1 MCCGEEVV
9 VLKKELGPLVGGDS
23 HLSFDILSGRMRVS
37 DPDGAGLSEQQIVE
51 VVANTGM
58 KAIPLEEPCVS
69 GICPV
74 EEGFWQRRGRML
86 MCVTSGT
93 LIAAGLLLHLFG
105 YENALGTITQTTE
118 SGHAPPPG
126 VVLFYLASVI
136 TGGWFIFPRA
146 VAAAG
151 RLRPDMNLLMSVAV
165 IGAMAIGEWFEAA
178 AVAFLF
184 SFALLLESWS
194 IGQARKAISG
204 LMDLSPATARFI
216 CPHDGRVE
224 EKLVGEA
231 PVGATVLVRPGEKI
245 PLDGVI
251 IKGETSVNQAPITGE
266 SVSVFK
272 KRGDEVFAGTI
283 NEDGAIEFRSTKPAS
298 DTTLA
303 RIIHMVE
310 DAQSRRAPSEQW
322 VERFARIYT
331 PAMMG
336 FALAMAVIPPAIF
349 GGEWGRWLYEAL
361 VILVISCPCALAI
374 STPVSIVAG
383 ITAAARNGVL
393 IKGGAYLEAPARLKV
408 VAFDKTGTLT
418 YGRPS
423 VQQIVPMNTH
433 TERELLT
440 YAAAME
446 AHSTHPLARAITV
459 HAESKGI
466 EVAQAEDFTVLPGLG
481 AQAVIK
487 GKPYWIGSHRMLEQT
502 GKEVPQ
508 LHNIADTMEDAG
520 HSVVII
526 WCDDHVCGLV
536 GVADKLRPEAA
547 ESVRSLKALGVTKV
561 VMLTGDNEKTART
574 VAEVVGVD
582 AHRAELLPEDK
593 VRIVSELKKELGQI
607 AVIGDG
613 INDAPALAEA
623 NLGIAMGAMG
633 ADTAIETADIAL
645 MSDDLSK
652 IPWLIGHSRR
662 TLTTIKENIVFAL
675 GVKALFIIM
684 ALSGI
689 ATLWTAI
696 AADMGASLLVIFNA
710 LRLLNS
716 KHKAA

>member
-1 MCCGEEVV
+1 M
-9 VLKKELGPLVGGDS
+9 K
-23 HLSFDILSGRMRVS
+23 VS

-58 KAIPLEEPCVS
+58 KAIPLEESCVS

-74 EEGFWQRRGRML
+74 EGGYWQRRGRML
-86 MCVTSGT
+86 MCITSGT
-93 LIAAGLLLHLFG
+93 LMVAGFLLHLFG
-105 YENALGTITQTTE
+105 NGNALSTITQTTG
-118 SGHAPPPG
+118 SDQAPPLG

-146 VAAAG
+146 VVAAG
-151 RLRPDMNLLMSVAV
+151 RLRPDMNLLMSAAV

-204 LMDLSPATARFI
+204 LMDLSPVTARFF

-224 EKLVGEA
+224 EKLVDDV
-231 PVGATVLVRPGEKI
+231 PVGATVLVRPGERI
-245 PLDGVI
+245 PLDGAI

-336 FALAMAVIPPAIF
+336 FALAMAVIPPAFF

-383 ITAAARNGVL
+383 IAAAARRGVL
-393 IKGGAYLEAPARLKV
+393 IKGGAYLEAPASLKV

-423 VQQIVPMNTH
+423 VQRIVPMNKVH
-433 TERELLT
+433 FCNRLLQRCGG
-440 YAAAME
+440 AVLSCKSD
-446 AHSTHPLARAITV
+446 HVSD
-459 HAESKGI
+459 
-466 EVAQAEDFTVLPGLG
+466 VALG
-481 AQAVIK
+481 KTFHLRKFVA
-487 GKPYWIGSHRMLEQT
+487 
-502 GKEVPQ
+502 
-508 LHNIADTMEDAG
+508 NIAG
-520 HSVVII
+520 
-526 WCDDHVCGLV
+526 
-536 GVADKLRPEAA
+536 
-547 ESVRSLKALGVTKV
+547 
-561 VMLTGDNEKTART
+561 KTRN
-574 VAEVVGVD
+574 
-582 AHRAELLPEDK
+582 
-593 VRIVSELKKELGQI
+593 
-607 AVIGDG
+607 DG
-613 INDAPALAEA
+613 
-623 NLGIAMGAMG
+623 
-633 ADTAIETADIAL
+633 
-645 MSDDLSK
+645 
-652 IPWLIGHSRR
+652 
-662 TLTTIKENIVFAL
+662 
-675 GVKALFIIM
+675 
-684 ALSGI
+684 
-689 ATLWTAI
+689 
-696 AADMGASLLVIFNA
+696 
-710 LRLLNS
+710 
-716 KHKAA
+716 